1 MEKNQIR
8 IEILGLPNF
17 NTLEQL
23 SRQIHLSRGFLARL
37 FLFSNTFYKTY
48 EIPKRKGGTRMIA
61 QPSRNMKAV
70 QGWVLREILDKL
82 ESHPASTGFE
92 LGKSILDNALP
103 HVGAKKLITI
113 DLEDFFGTIT
123 KKQIRSIFKDLGYND
138 WVSDYLSVIC
148 TYNEILPQGGCTS
161 PKLANLVCRR
171 LDEKI
176 QDLAKDEGVIYTR
189 YADDLSFSSPFDYK
203 ITHIIRKVQEIINEE
218 GFRVNRKKLR
228 VKGLCRKKMVT
239 GLVIE
244 GFKVGIGREKYR
256 LIRSK
261 INHLCKHAAHEGI
274 QINHVQGWLSF
285 IYSVDRERYERL
297 KNYTLKMQERYP
309 NTSVN
314 KINLIS

>member
-1 MEKNQIR
+1 MERNKIR

-17 NTLEQL
+17 NDLEQL
-23 SRQIHLSRGFLARL
+23 SRQIHLSRAFLARL
-37 FLFSNTFYKTY
+37 FRFSHTFYKTY
-48 EIPKRKGGTRMIA
+48 EIPKKRGGYRMIA
-61 QPSRNMKAV
+61 QPSKNMKAV

-82 ESHPASTGFE
+82 ESHSASMGFE

-113 DLEDFFGTIT
+113 DIEDFFGTIT
-123 KKQIRSIFKDLGYND
+123 IDQVRAIFKDLGYNE

-148 TYNEILPQGGCTS
+148 TYNEALPQGGCTS

-171 LDEKI
+171 MDEKI
-176 QDLAKDEGVIYTR
+176 QVLAMDEGVIYTR

-203 ITHIIRKVQEIINEE
+203 ITHIIRKVQKIINEE

-228 VKGLCRKKMVT
+228 VRGLCRKKMVT

-244 GFKVGIGREKYR
+244 RHKVGIGREKYR

-261 INHLCKHAAHEGI
+261 LNRLCKHSRHEEREL
-274 QINHVQGWLSF
+274 NHVQGWLSF
-285 IYSVDRERYERL
+285 IYSVDKERYDRL
-297 KNYTLKMQERYP
+297 KSYTLKLQEKYP
-309 NTSVN
+309 QAS
-314 KINLIS
+314 INRIGLIV